1 MSVLIDVSGQTFAKL
16 TVIARVPPRGKSRY
30 AFWLCLCECGN
41 TAIVQSR
48 WLRNGRIKSCGCHRR
63 RLHGFSGTHIYD
75 IWRGMRSRCGDERCA
90 MYYRYGGRGIAL
102 CSEWKNDFLTFRSW
116 AITNGYKPGLSIDR
130 IDNDG
135 NYEPSNCRFLTIS
148 ENSKRKGKYWGKNKR
163 PV

>member
-1 MSVLIDVSGQTFAKL
+1 
-16 TVIARVPPRGKSRY
+16 
-30 AFWLCLCECGN
+30 
-41 TAIVQSR
+41 
-48 WLRNGRIKSCGCHRR
+48 
-63 RLHGFSGTHIYD
+63 
-75 IWRGMRSRCGDERCA
+75 